1 MDEPNYKPNSYK
13 SKQERAQAEKKEI
26 KKVVKGPVKTRKKSS
41 FHKLSDVFIS
51 EDANNV
57 KSYVFM
63 DVLVP
68 TIKKAIVDIVSDGT
82 NMIFFG
88 EKDRRKSGSSTS
100 YVSYGSYSDRDRRG
114 SNDEIR
120 SRTGYSYDDIV
131 IPTRGEAEE
140 VLLQMED
147 LIDTYDVVSVADLYD
162 LVGKESRYTDNHY
175 GWTNIRNAEP
185 IRVRDGYILK
195 LPKAMPIK

>member
-13 SKQERAQAEKKEI
+13 SKQEKAQVEKKEI
-26 KKVVKGPVKTRKKSS
+26 KKVVKGPVKTRKKNS

-68 TIKKAIVDIVSDGT
+68 TIKKAIVDIVSDGI

-88 EKDRRKSGSSTS
+88 EKGRRKSGSSTS
-100 YVSYGSYSDRDRRG
+100 YVSYRSYSDKDRRY

-147 LIDTYDVVSVADLYD
+147 LIETYDVVSVADLYD

>member
-68 TIKKAIVDIVSDGT
+68 TIKKAIVDIVSDGI

-88 EKDRRKSGSSTS
+88 EKGRRKSGSSTS
-100 YVSYGSYSDRDRRG
+100 YVSYRSYSDKDRRY

-147 LIDTYDVVSVADLYD
+147 LIETYDVVSVADLYD